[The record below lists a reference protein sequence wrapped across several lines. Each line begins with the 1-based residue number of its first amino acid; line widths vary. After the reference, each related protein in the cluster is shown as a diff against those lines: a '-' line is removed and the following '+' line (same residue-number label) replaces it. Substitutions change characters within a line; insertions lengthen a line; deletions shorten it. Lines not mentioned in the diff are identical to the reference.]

1 MENERMEHAL
11 QIHTESTQKPL
22 GWRLSEWCERVG
34 ICTATY
40 YNLPADLRPPS
51 AKLPGLRLIIE
62 PPEAYL
68 QRICAMQDRHE
79 NRT

>member
-1 MENERMEHAL
+1 MAMENEGMETAFHN
-11 QIHTESTQKPL
+11 STDSTPRPL

-40 YNLPADLRPPS
+40 YNLPADLRPSS

-62 PPEAYL
+62 SPEAYL
-68 QRICAMQDRHE
+68 QRLSKMQSR
-79 NRT
+79 N